1 MQSPL
6 FFSDCDTIS
15 SRNDLN
21 LKNFFPQSN
30 IFHEKCGCSLNLIRL
45 CSILRPQSLA
55 PVEILFLNWGNLAHF
70 SLSSCSLLTV
80 IKRLS
85 RGRECRKR
93 DLASSLCVR
102 RSHKCGGIWQNRE
115 RNKLG
120 GEQVGAICL
129 WGRND
134 VLLREGKWRESTMFS
149 ERKQVYERKELS
161 LESPVFVYTIQQW
174 QLGLRLIFIWSNRG
188 SVLSHTQ
195 IHWLCPLHSWMFRF
209 NCTLTN
215 NDDKITEDIL
225 LSFLIPPAWNR
236 WTFSV
241 SMMACVELIWC
252 CILFRL
258 WEADSSHQWLFSYI
272 LTYQRLHL

>member
-1 MQSPL
+1 MRHNWHAVIMQSPL

-93 DLASSLCVR
+93 DLASSLCVQ

-115 RNKLG
+115 WNKLG
-120 GEQVGAICL
+120 GGASGGNMPVREKWCFAK
-129 WGRND
+129 RREMKRKHD
-134 VLLREGKWRESTMFS
+134 V
-149 ERKQVYERKELS
+149 
-161 LESPVFVYTIQQW
+161 
-174 QLGLRLIFIWSNRG
+174 
-188 SVLSHTQ
+188 
-195 IHWLCPLHSWMFRF
+195 
-209 NCTLTN
+209 
-215 NDDKITEDIL
+215 
-225 LSFLIPPAWNR
+225 
-236 WTFSV
+236 
-241 SMMACVELIWC
+241 
-252 CILFRL
+252 
-258 WEADSSHQWLFSYI
+258 
-272 LTYQRLHL
+272 